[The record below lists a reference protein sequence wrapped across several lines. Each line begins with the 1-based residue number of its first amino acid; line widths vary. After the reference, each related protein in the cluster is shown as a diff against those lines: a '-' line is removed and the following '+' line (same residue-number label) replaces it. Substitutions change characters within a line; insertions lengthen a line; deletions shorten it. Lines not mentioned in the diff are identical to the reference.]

1 VANIHTLYQT
11 TKFILFLFKYFNKKL
26 NKNKITLRLSTFF
39 VNKDFQTKSRTPV
52 RVKLKVGK

>member
-1 VANIHTLYQT
+1 MANIHTLYQT